1 MREENMNMMEVNVET
16 FIRQIREDL
25 EDEIYE
31 PIIGIGKAGVGK
43 TMSIYELTQELGIG
57 FCELRLVT
65 LTEVDM
71 LGIPVIENGRTTYAS
86 NALLPDADRDGEYG
100 ILALDEI
107 TSATSTV
114 RAGAYQ
120 LLDSKRSLGNY
131 KLPAHWKVIG
141 LGNGIDDGGVYQG
154 LESAMISRATCY
166 RVEPDANTWIK
177 WALKNGVNSSV
188 IAYIKW
194 KPDKIHVFD
203 PDAIASVFPCP
214 RSWTALSTK
223 LNRREA
229 RTKDGIL
236 SIEDVE
242 LYAAGSIGVDLAPDF
257 AGFYSYKEEIA
268 DVNEILNGN
277 AKPMDGSTRTEIVHL
292 TIQSIVSTLDKELN
306 AGRKG
311 LGEFSAE
318 CVKRTANAVRWALA
332 LPRLDFKIAMIRD
345 MSASSKLF
353 EELILTDDKF
363 DELCPDFMQFCLENK
378 VLFGNNK

>member
-1 MREENMNMMEVNVET
+1 MKEENMNMMEVTVET
-16 FIRQIREDL
+16 FIRQIRENL
-25 EDEIYE
+25 EDEIYD
-31 PIIGIGKAGVGK
+31 PVIGIGKSGVGK
-43 TMSIYELTQELGIG
+43 TMSIHELTKELGIG

-86 NALLPDADRDGEYG
+86 NALLPDEQRDGKRG
-100 ILALDEI
+100 ILVLDEI

-114 RAGAYQ
+114 RAAAYQ

-131 KLPAHWKVIG
+131 KLPNNWLVVG
-141 LGNGIDDGGVYQG
+141 LGNGIDDGGVFQG
-154 LESAMISRATCY
+154 LEAAMISRATCY
-166 RVEPDANTWIK
+166 RIEPDTNTWIR
-177 WALKNGVNSSV
+177 WALKSGVNPSV

-194 KPDKIHVFD
+194 RPEKIHVFD
-203 PDAIASVFPCP
+203 PDAMAGVFPCP

-229 RTKDGIL
+229 RTPNGVL
-236 SIEDVE
+236 SVEDVE

-268 DVNEILNGN
+268 SIEDILEGK
-277 AKPMDGSTRTEIVHL
+277 AEPMSSNTRTEIVHL
-292 TIQSIVSTLDKELN
+292 TIQGVVKSLDNELQK
-306 AGRKG
+306 GRNSE
-311 LGEFSAE
+311 GEFSDE
-318 CVKRTANAVRWALA
+318 CVRRAANAVRWTLA
-332 LPRLDFKIAMIRD
+332 LPRLDFKIAMLRD

-363 DELCPDFMQFCLENK
+363 DRACPELMEFCVENK
-378 VLFGNNK
+378 VLFG